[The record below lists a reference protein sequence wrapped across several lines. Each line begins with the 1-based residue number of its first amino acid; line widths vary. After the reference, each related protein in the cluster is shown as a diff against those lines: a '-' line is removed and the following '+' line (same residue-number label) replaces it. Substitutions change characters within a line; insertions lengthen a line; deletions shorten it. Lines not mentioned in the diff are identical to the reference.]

1 MVADTRQRVRVEKNQ
16 IKKKKNNETAKSLG
30 LTRCNIGS
38 LEGA

>member
-16 IKKKKNNETAKSLG
+16 IKKKNNETAKSLG

>member
-16 IKKKKNNETAKSLG
+16 KKKKNETAKSLG